1 MAGQIKIS
9 SETDG
14 TLGISN
20 SNIPREE
27 DIAIMIKGLF
37 PDMQE
42 YTHSETAFGGNNMNK
57 IKSF

>member
-14 TLGISN
+14 TLGISD

-27 DIAIMIKGLF
+27 DIIL
-37 PDMQE
+37 
-42 YTHSETAFGGNNMNK
+42 TR
-57 IKSF
+57 